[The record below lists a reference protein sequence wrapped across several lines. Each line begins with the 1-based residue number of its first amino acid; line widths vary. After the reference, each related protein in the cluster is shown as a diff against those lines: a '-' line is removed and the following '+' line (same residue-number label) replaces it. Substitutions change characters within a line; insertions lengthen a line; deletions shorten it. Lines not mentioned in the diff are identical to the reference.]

1 MFMRPTFRLVRD
13 NTKIQFMRGRIM
25 GLVVSAILSTASVVM
40 FFYPGL
46 NLGIDFSG
54 GIVMEVRTP
63 GPADFGQ
70 IRAALAAEHIPEQG
84 VQQFG
89 DPSEVLIRLGAQP
102 TEAAVQQAV
111 TRVRTALEKAVSG
124 VKVLRTDAVGAS
136 VSAELFRNGLL
147 ALGISLVMILV
158 YIWFRFEW
166 QFAVGAVVTLI
177 LDITKAIGFLALTR
191 IEFDLVM
198 VAAILTVL
206 GYSTNDKVVVYDRVR
221 ENLRKYK
228 SLTLRE
234 LIDLSIN
241 ETLNRTLGTS
251 MTVFLASLP
260 LALFGGE
267 SISGFAWVM
276 LFGIVVGTS
285 SSIFIAAPI
294 LLFLGEHRLRREAAA
309 PVPAPG
315 ARRSLSLLVG
325 GSEGSDVD
333 NVARVFA
340 AFLGPRLG
348 APRPGGV
355 EIDILCMPGDS
366 GRAMLTALGDAQ
378 PGGATVGWVM
388 TPTLAARMIDR
399 GDPTLI
405 QRIQLVGQVERE
417 PIAFVSPASD
427 PANSVQDIIRR
438 AGDDADAVPLGTPP
452 AGSPPHLAALRLQVL
467 AQTRLNIVT
476 FPSSAAVRQAVVAGN
491 VSAAALGLSA

>member
-1 MFMRPTFRLVRD
+1 MFIRPRFRIVPDGTR
-13 NTKIQFMRGRIM
+13 IAFMRGRYM
-25 GLVVSAILSTASVVM
+25 GLIVSAILSTASVVL

-54 GIVMEVRTP
+54 GIVMEVRTD
-63 GPADFGQ
+63 GPANFTQ
-70 IRAALAAEHIPEQG
+70 IRETLASAGVPAQG
-84 VQQFG
+84 VQRFG
-89 DPSEVLIRLGAQP
+89 DNSEVLVRLSNQASEKA
-102 TEAAVQQAV
+102 TQQTV
-111 TRVRTALEKAVSG
+111 DKVRSALEANVHG
-124 VKVLRTDAVGAS
+124 ARILRVDAVGAS

-147 ALGISLVMILV
+147 ALGISLLMILV

-228 SLTLRE
+228 TMPLRE

-251 MTVFLASLP
+251 MTVFIASLP

-294 LLFLGEHRLRREAAA
+294 LLFLGEHRLRREAA
-309 PVPAPG
+309 PAP
-315 ARRSLSLLVG
+315 AAISRDAAP
-325 GSEGSDVD
+325 GSASPPAKDPPS
-333 NVARVFA
+333 AK
-340 AFLGPRLG
+340 GP
-348 APRPGGV
+348 P
-355 EIDILCMPGDS
+355 
-366 GRAMLTALGDAQ
+366 
-378 PGGATVGWVM
+378 
-388 TPTLAARMIDR
+388 
-399 GDPTLI
+399 
-405 QRIQLVGQVERE
+405 
-417 PIAFVSPASD
+417 PAKT
-427 PANSVQDIIRR
+427 
-438 AGDDADAVPLGTPP
+438 TPP
-452 AGSPPHLAALRLQVL
+452 AKTAPAAP
-467 AQTRLNIVT
+467 AK
-476 FPSSAAVRQAVVAGN
+476 SKSAVRTSPGRATR
-491 VSAAALGLSA
+491 